1 MYSLTLL
8 CLSCYNLDVLLRR
21 ISHFHRRDK
30 VMGDDQP
37 AYLGGFFF
45 PRCVGWEDLSEGS
58 GVKLDLGCWHTHG
71 VNAVWICQLCD
82 TVYIHMWSVTL
93 QSPLWCHFCGFQIY
107 TVLYSHPAVHLQ
119 WRSREGKCAR
129 ERAYMSVCVGES
141 SVRVHLFVLYV
152 LTFTWQFSRGA
163 ECPDASASGST
174 LVRGDAA
181 VGYFRAGRGGAF
193 SAEGGT
199 ETLHCRQCLGTTLWV
214 RKHTRT

>member
-129 ERAYMSVCVGES
+129 ERAYMSVCGRVFCTCTFICVICAHVYMTVFQRSWVSWCVCVWVNVGP
-141 SVRVHLFVLYV
+141 RRRRCWLF
-152 LTFTWQFSRGA
+152 
-163 ECPDASASGST
+163 
-174 LVRGDAA
+174 
-181 VGYFRAGRGGAF
+181 
-193 SAEGGT
+193 
-199 ETLHCRQCLGTTLWV
+199 
-214 RKHTRT
+214 